1 MKREELKKMI
11 RPIVRECVHEA
22 ILEGGLL
29 SGIISEVAL
38 GLGNANQVTIQ
49 ETRDPDVQ
57 HQLIEESRSAHI
69 ESLRKKKEELLDKI
83 GKDSYN
89 GINLF
94 EGTAPMQQSA
104 AASPTSL
111 ASPLANRDPKDAGV
125 DISGILALGGKN
137 WKAFMK

>member
-38 GLGNANQVTIQ
+38 GLGN
-49 ETRDPDVQ
+49 
-57 HQLIEESRSAHI
+57 
-69 ESLRKKKEELLDKI
+69 
-83 GKDSYN
+83 
-89 GINLF
+89 
-94 EGTAPMQQSA
+94 
-104 AASPTSL
+104 
-111 ASPLANRDPKDAGV
+111 RDPKDAGV